1 LQKKRKMKKIVVL
14 TGAGISA
21 ESGIKTFRDADGL
34 WEGHDIMEVASPI
47 GWKKNTEL
55 VLDFYNKR
63 RAQLLTVK
71 PNKAHEILAELE
83 EHFDIQII
91 TQNVDDLHER
101 AGSNKIVHLH
111 GELLKVRS
119 ISNEDFVIDWKHD
132 LNLGDFDLEGN
143 QLRPHIVWFGED
155 VPMIEH
161 AIDIV
166 ETADILI
173 IIGTSL
179 QVYPA
184 AGLMN
189 YVNQNVPV
197 YYIDPKPATIYD
209 LPNELKVLPLTA
221 VEGMKINAISPIDG
235 RYRSKTISLSPYFSE
250 EALIKYRVLVE
261 VEYFIALRE
270 ADLPQLAMY

>member
-1 LQKKRKMKKIVVL
+1 MKKIVVL

-119 ISNEDFVIDWKHD
+119 ISNEDFVIDWKQD

-221 VEGMKINAISPIDG
+221 VEGMKIVKEELVNSIQ
-235 RYRSKTISLSPYFSE
+235 KTSDF
-250 EALIKYRVLVE
+250 
-261 VEYFIALRE
+261 
-270 ADLPQLAMY
+270 

>member
-1 LQKKRKMKKIVVL
+1 MKKIVVL
-14 TGAGISA
+14 SGAGISA

-47 GWKKNTEL
+47 GWNKNPTL

-63 RAQLLTVK
+63 RAQLLTVQ
-71 PNKAHEILAELE
+71 PNKAHEILAEFE
-83 EHFDIQII
+83 KQFNVHII

-101 AGSNKIVHLH
+101 AGSSSILHLH

-119 ISNEDFVIDWKHD
+119 VSNEKNIMQWKTD
-132 LNLGDFDLEGN
+132 LNLGDCDADGN
-143 QLRPHIVWFGED
+143 QLRPNIVWFGEA
-155 VPMIEH
+155 VPLIEK
-161 AIDIV
+161 AIEIV
-166 ETADILI
+166 ESADILI

-197 YYIDPKPATIYD
+197 YYIDPKPASIYD
-209 LPNELKVLPLTA
+209 LPNKLKVLPLSA
-221 VEGMKINAISPIDG
+221 VEGMKIL
-235 RYRSKTISLSPYFSE
+235 KE
-250 EALIKYRVLVE
+250 ELLNLK
-261 VEYFIALRE
+261 
-270 ADLPQLAMY
+270 